1 MLLILKELTLN
12 YVIFFNEIFSVVV
25 PSTENSADEIL

>member
-12 YVIFFNEIFSVVV
+12 YVIFFNEIFRVVV
-25 PSTENSADEIL
+25 PSPENSADEIL